1 MTFIVTN
8 LQTLPLMCYC
18 RQSMQLLEFTVIFIK
33 HNCFEVK
40 SLAIAS
46 NSMLMQNVT
55 LVSWKREK
63 KKVSF
68 TVIYFECDL
77 YSLQANIYL
86 RGKKCNYNVQ
96 MAKTLL
102 QIYCEGRKN
111 VLVFR
116 LAGDLFFCY
125 VRAPLCGY

>member
-1 MTFIVTN
+1 MW
-8 LQTLPLMCYC
+8 
-18 RQSMQLLEFTVIFIK
+18 
-33 HNCFEVK
+33 HW
-40 SLAIAS
+40 
-46 NSMLMQNVT
+46 
-55 LVSWKREK
+55 LVGKGKK

-125 VRAPLCGY
+125 VRAPLCGYWVEMHYSLNNTFQQLKHKLPLDIF